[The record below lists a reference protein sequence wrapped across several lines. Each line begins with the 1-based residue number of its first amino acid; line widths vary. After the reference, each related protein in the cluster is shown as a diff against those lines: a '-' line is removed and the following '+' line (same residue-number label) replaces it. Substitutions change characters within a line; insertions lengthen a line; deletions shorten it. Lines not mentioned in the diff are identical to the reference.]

1 MTFVSYAQNF
11 EDVLLW
17 RLLHDVE
24 RGQYLDIGAQDPVF
38 DSVSLAFYNAGWR
51 GLHVEPTPAY
61 AARLRE
67 ARPDETVIEAAITSS
82 EGPIEFYE
90 IPETGLSTG
99 KAEIAERHRES
110 GFEKRTILVPCMRLD
125 SLFETMSGDVHWMKV
140 DVEGMEAEVLKSWG
154 DHQRRP
160 WVLLIE
166 ATFPNTQEHCEHL
179 WIEEVLR
186 RGYRE
191 AHFDGLSRYFIH
203 EDHDEL
209 ISRLEAPANLFD
221 AFHVT
226 STHFTA
232 GMLNE
237 NSNTEMERVRSES
250 KERESQLAQEI
261 SGLRDEIGGLGQ
273 ALEAAS
279 AATGEA
285 EAQRLV
291 LAETLAA
298 SEREYRHA
306 IDLIWRERQEEE
318 TRLRE
323 RWSEI
328 EQRLRDQ
335 IASADIQ
342 LHKDAIELAA
352 LRERTTQQQGRI
364 ERIRAEA
371 EAAGKQVALLNKE
384 ISALQRSSRE
394 QREQAAAQINER
406 DQQLGHIN
414 RVIYNALAE
423 PLGSWQRLGRALAL
437 FREDGAR
444 RLLRSWYANSSQP
457 AASQVE
463 TNMLVPS
470 GEARNPYLRANS
482 LPELLAWDDLDFIRC
497 AYVTILGRQPDPT
510 GEAHYAVRLR
520 AGRSKHEILWQLRK
534 SGEGRQH
541 DPGIA
546 GLDRALKKARWQ
558 RLTPFRRSA
567 AVPTRS
573 DFARAPETEG
583 ALLRMEQRFASIEG
597 KIDGVQRSLTFLEGA
612 ALREIE
618 EKPESTSKLSSDSF
632 RKNLAS
638 IANKIERNQK

>member
-1 MTFVSYAQNF
+1 FVTFVSYAQNC
-11 EDVLLW
+11 EDVLIW

-67 ARPDETVIEAAITSS
+67 ARPDETVIEAAITCS

-99 KAEIAERHRES
+99 KADIAERHRES

-125 SLFETMSGDVHWMKV
+125 SLFKRMSGDVHWMKV

-154 DHQRRP
+154 EHPRRP

-179 WIEEVLR
+179 WIEEVLE

-203 EDHDEL
+203 ENHDEL
-209 ISRLEAPANLFD
+209 RSRLEAPANLFD

-226 STHFTA
+226 STHFSA
-232 GMLNE
+232 GMLKE
-237 NSNTEMERVRSES
+237 NSIAELERVRRESE
-250 KERESQLAQEI
+250 ERESQLAQEI
-261 SGLRDEIGGLGQ
+261 AGLGQ
-273 ALEAAS
+273 ALQDAS
-279 AATGEA
+279 AAAREA
-285 EAQRLV
+285 EAQRLA

-298 SEREYRHA
+298 SESEYRHA
-306 IDLIWRERQEEE
+306 IDLVWRERQEEE
-318 TRLRE
+318 KRLRE
-323 RWSEI
+323 RSAEI
-328 EQRLRDQ
+328 ERGLRDQ
-335 IASADIQ
+335 ISSANIQ
-342 LHKDAIELAA
+342 SRKDAVELAA
-352 LRERTTQQQGRI
+352 LQERAAQQELGI
-364 ERIRAEA
+364 ERLRAEA
-371 EAAGKQVALLNKE
+371 EIARKQVALLNNE
-384 ISALQRSSRE
+384 ISALRRSSRE

-406 DQQLGHIN
+406 KQQLGQAN
-414 RVIYNALAE
+414 RVIINALAE

-457 AASQVE
+457 SASQVE

-482 LPELLAWDDLDFIRC
+482 LPELLAWNDLDFIRC

-510 GEAHYAVRLR
+510 GEAHYAIR
-520 AGRSKHEILWQLRK
+520 
-534 SGEGRQH
+534 
-541 DPGIA
+541 
-546 GLDRALKKARWQ
+546 
-558 RLTPFRRSA
+558 
-567 AVPTRS
+567 
-573 DFARAPETEG
+573 
-583 ALLRMEQRFASIEG
+583 
-597 KIDGVQRSLTFLEGA
+597 
-612 ALREIE
+612 
-618 EKPESTSKLSSDSF
+618 
-632 RKNLAS
+632 
-638 IANKIERNQK
+638 

>member
-17 RLLHDVE
+17 RLLHDVGQ
-24 RGQYLDIGAQDPVF
+24 GQYLDIGAQDPVF

-67 ARPDETVIEAAITSS
+67 ARPDETVVEAAITSS
-82 EGPIEFYE
+82 AGPIEFYE

-125 SLFETMSGDVHWMKV
+125 SLFETLSGNVHWMKV

-154 DHQRRP
+154 DHPLRP

-179 WIEEVLR
+179 WIDEVR
-186 RGYRE
+186 KRGYRE

-203 EDHDEL
+203 DDHDEL
-209 ISRLEAPANLFD
+209 VGRLEAPVNLFD

-237 NSNTEMERVRSES
+237 NSNAELEHVRRQSE
-250 KERESQLAQEI
+250 ERESQLAQEI
-261 SGLRDEIGGLGQ
+261 AGLRHEITGSGQ

-279 AATGEA
+279 AATREA
-285 EAQRLV
+285 EAQRLA
-291 LAETLAA
+291 LAERLAA
-298 SEREYRHA
+298 SEREYRNA
-306 IDLIWRERQEEE
+306 IDLMWRERQEEE

-328 EQRLRDQ
+328 EQGLRGQ
-335 IASADIQ
+335 ISSADIQ
-342 LHKDAIELAA
+342 LRQDAAELAT
-352 LRERTTQQQGRI
+352 LHERTAQQQDGI
-364 ERIRAEA
+364 ERLRGEA
-371 EAAGKQVALLNKE
+371 EAARQQVALLSNE
-384 ISALQRSSRE
+384 ISVLQTSSRE
-394 QREQAAAQINER
+394 QHEQSVAQISER
-406 DQQLGHIN
+406 DQQLAQANQI
-414 RVIYNALAE
+414 IFNALAE

-482 LPELLAWDDLDFIRC
+482 LPELLAWEDLDFIRC
-497 AYVTILGRQPDPT
+497 AYVTILGRQPDPI
-510 GEAHYAVRLR
+510 GEVHYAVRMR
-520 AGRSKHEILWQLRK
+520 AGRSKQDILWQLRK
-534 SGEGRQH
+534 SSEGRRH

-546 GLDRALKKARWQ
+546 GLDRALKRARWQ
-558 RLTPFRRSA
+558 RLNPFRRSTTGS
-567 AVPTRS
+567 TRP
-573 DFARAPETEG
+573 DFARAPETQG
-583 ALLRMEQRFASIEG
+583 VLLRLDQRFASIES
-597 KIDGVQRSLTFLEGA
+597 KIDGMQRSLTFLEGA
-612 ALREIE
+612 ALREVE
-618 EKPESTSKLSSDSF
+618 EKPESTSKLSSDLF

-638 IANKIERNQK
+638 IASKIERDQK

>member
-1 MTFVSYAQNF
+1 MTFVSFAQNF

-67 ARPDETVIEAAITSS
+67 ARPDETVIEAAITTSA
-82 EGPIEFYE
+82 GPIEFYE

-125 SLFETMSGDVHWMKV
+125 SLFETLSGELHWMKV
-140 DVEGMEAEVLKSWG
+140 DVEGMEADVLKSWG
-154 DHQRRP
+154 DHPRRP

-179 WIEEVLR
+179 WIDEVLR

-203 EDHDEL
+203 EDHGEL
-209 ISRLEAPANLFD
+209 AGRLGAPANLFD

-226 STHFTA
+226 STHFSA

-237 NSNTEMERVRSES
+237 NSAAELEHVRSQS
-250 KERESQLAQEI
+250 QEREAQLAQEI
-261 SGLRDEIGGLGQ
+261 AGLRDEIAGLGQ
-273 ALEAAS
+273 ALEGAS
-279 AATGEA
+279 AATKEA
-285 EAQRLV
+285 EAQRLA
-291 LAETLAA
+291 LAEALAA
-298 SEREYRHA
+298 SEREYRHT

-323 RWSEI
+323 RWAEI
-328 EQRLRDQ
+328 EQGLRDQ
-335 IASADIQ
+335 ISSADIQ
-342 LHKDAIELAA
+342 SRKDAAELAA
-352 LRERTTQQQGRI
+352 LRERTTQQLARI
-364 ERIRAEA
+364 ERIRGEA
-371 EAAGKQVALLNKE
+371 EAARKQVALLNKE
-384 ISALQRSSRE
+384 VSTLQRSSRE
-394 QREQAAAQINER
+394 QSEQAAARIHER
-406 DQQLGHIN
+406 DQRLAQANQAI
-414 RVIYNALAE
+414 VNALAE
-423 PLGSWQRLGRALAL
+423 PLGSWQRLGRGLAL

-463 TNMLVPS
+463 TNMLAPS

-482 LPELLAWDDLDFIRC
+482 LAELLAWDDLDFIRC
-497 AYVTILGRQPDPT
+497 AYVTILGRQPDPV
-510 GEAHYAVRLR
+510 GEAHYAIRLR
-520 AGRSKHEILWQLRK
+520 AGRSKQEILWQLRK
-534 SGEGRQH
+534 SSEGRQH

-546 GLDRALKKARWQ
+546 GLDRTLKRARWR
-558 RLTPFRRSA
+558 RLNPFRRA
-567 AVPTRS
+567 AVVP
-573 DFARAPETEG
+573 AQPVALPAPENQG
-583 ALLRMEQRFASIEG
+583 MLLRLEHRFASVES
-597 KIDGVQRSLTFLEGA
+597 KLDTMQRTLTFLEGA
-612 ALREIE
+612 ALREVE
-618 EKPESTSKLSSDSF
+618 VEPEGTPRLNSESF
-632 RKNLAS
+632 RKNLAA
-638 IANKIERNQK
+638 IASKIERDQK

>member
-1 MTFVSYAQNF
+1 MTFVSFAQNF

-67 ARPDETVIEAAITSS
+67 ARPDETVIEAAITCS

-125 SLFETMSGDVHWMKV
+125 SLFEKLSGEPQWMKV

-154 DHQRRP
+154 DHPMRP

-179 WIEEVLR
+179 WIDEVLG

-203 EDHDEL
+203 EDHGEL
-209 ISRLEAPANLFD
+209 AGRLGAPANLFD

-226 STHFTA
+226 STHFSA

-237 NSNTEMERVRSES
+237 KSAAELDGVRSQS
-250 KERESQLAQEI
+250 QEREAQLAQEI
-261 SGLRDEIGGLGQ
+261 AGLGQ
-273 ALEAAS
+273 ALEGAS
-279 AATGEA
+279 AATKQA
-285 EAQRLV
+285 EAQRLA

-298 SEREYRHA
+298 SEREYRHT
-306 IDLIWRERQEEE
+306 IDLIWRERQEEG

-323 RWSEI
+323 RWAET
-328 EQRLRDQ
+328 EQGLRDQ
-335 IASADIQ
+335 ISSAEIRSREDS
-342 LHKDAIELAA
+342 AELAA
-352 LRERTTQQQGRI
+352 LRERTTQQQAEI
-364 ERIRAEA
+364 EQTGAEA
-371 EAAGKQVALLNKE
+371 EAARKEAALLSKE
-384 ISALQRSSRE
+384 VSTLQRSSRE
-394 QREQAAAQINER
+394 QGEQAAARINER
-406 DQQLGHIN
+406 DQQLGQAKQAI
-414 RVIYNALAE
+414 VNALAE

-444 RLLRSWYANSSQP
+444 RSLRSWYANSSQP
-457 AASQVE
+457 AASQME
-463 TNMLVPS
+463 TNMLAPS

-482 LPELLAWDDLDFIRC
+482 LAELLAWDDLNFIRC
-497 AYVTILGRQPDPT
+497 AYVTILGRQPDPV
-510 GEAHYAVRLR
+510 GEAHYAIRLR
-520 AGRSKHEILWQLRK
+520 AGRSKQEILWQLRK

-546 GLDRALKKARWQ
+546 GLDRALKRARWL
-558 RLTPFRRSA
+558 RLNPFRRA
-567 AVPTRS
+567 TTEPARLEVV
-573 DFARAPETEG
+573 RAPEIEG
-583 ALLRMEQRFASIEG
+583 VILRLEHRFASLES
-597 KIDGVQRSLTFLEGA
+597 KLDRMQRSLTFLEGA
-612 ALREIE
+612 SLRDVEVE
-618 EKPESTSKLSSDSF
+618 PEGTPRLNTDSF

-638 IANKIERNQK
+638 IASKIERDQK

>member
-125 SLFETMSGDVHWMKV
+125 RLFAKMSGDVHWMKV

-154 DHQRRP
+154 DHLRRP

-179 WIEEVLR
+179 WIEEVLS

-203 EDHDEL
+203 EEHEEL
-209 ISRLEAPANLFD
+209 LGRLDAPANLFD

-226 STHFTA
+226 STHFSA

-237 NSNTEMERVRSES
+237 NSIAELERVRSQSE
-250 KERESQLAQEI
+250 ERESQLAQEI
-261 SGLRDEIGGLGQ
+261 AGLGQ

-285 EAQRLV
+285 DAQRLA

-318 TRLRE
+318 NRLRT

-328 EQRLRDQ
+328 EQGLRDQ
-335 IASADIQ
+335 IASADNQ
-342 LHKDAIELAA
+342 LQKNAIELAA
-352 LRERTTQQQGRI
+352 LRERTAQQQGRI
-364 ERIRAEA
+364 ERIQAEA
-371 EAAGKQVALLNKE
+371 EAAQKQVALLNKE
-384 ISALQRSSRE
+384 ISTLQRSSRE
-394 QREQAAAQINER
+394 QREQAAAQLNER
-406 DQQLGHIN
+406 DQQLGHVN

-437 FREDGAR
+437 FREDSAR

-457 AASQVE
+457 APSQVE
-463 TNMLVPS
+463 TSMLVPS

-520 AGRSKHEILWQLRK
+520 AGRSKQEILWQLRK
-534 SGEGRQH
+534 SSEGRQH

-558 RLTPFRRSA
+558 RLNPFRRSA
-567 AVPTRS
+567 AMPAHSKVP
-573 DFARAPETEG
+573 APETQG
-583 ALLRMEQRFASIEG
+583 MLLKLEHRFASVES
-597 KIDGVQRSLTFLEGA
+597 KLDTMQRSLTFLEGA
-612 ALREIE
+612 ALSEVE
-618 EKPESTSKLSSDSF
+618 VYPESTPRLNSDSF

-638 IANKIERNQK
+638 IANKIERAQK